1 MRRRRAPGPADRP
14 VAASGAPDGDG
25 GSKVETL
32 QGWLRAA
39 PSWAGTA
46 RRLDRWHIGW
56 LLVALLLVAI
66 TCVSIPAFYVGLLRP
81 PAATTHAALRPL
93 HVSAGAFA
101 AVNIGLGLLASL
113 ACWTIALIMLVR
125 SGRHRS
131 VTLMAVMLVAFGG
144 ALPGA
149 AYAIAAQIPIW
160 SVPYAVPQQ
169 ALGWFSA
176 LLFASVFPDGR
187 FVPPWTRLY
196 LYGAAVWVGSFFLV
210 APRLSVQHTA
220 RWIVLGLT
228 IWAAWFAAGLFAQGF
243 RYARVATLTQRQQT
257 KWVVVGFSVAMI
269 GALVAVGLYVLL
281 ALIRNPPTALVL
293 IHLASI
299 PLLTL
304 GALGV
309 PISVA
314 IAVTRYQLF
323 DIDFIIQRTLVYGT
337 LSAALVLVSAVCVVV
352 ARTLVGA
359 LGGSLAVSGLDAP
372 AAVAFSTLA
381 VSALIQPLRRRVQ
394 TGIDQRF
401 YRRKYD
407 AERTLA
413 EFAARLRTEFD
424 LEQVEQSLVDVVER
438 TMEPAHVSLWVRP
451 SAATARRDDMLSPHT
466 W

>member
-1 MRRRRAPGPADRP
+1 VETVRGWVR
-14 VAASGAPDGDG
+14 AAS
-25 GSKVETL
+25 
-32 QGWLRAA
+32 
-39 PSWAGTA
+39 SWANQV

-56 LLVALLLVAI
+56 LAVALLLVAI
-66 TCVSIPAFYVGLLRP
+66 TCATIPTFYVGLLHP
-81 PAATTHAALRPL
+81 PEPTMHVLLRQF
-93 HVSAGAFA
+93 HVSASVFA
-101 AVNIGLGLLASL
+101 SVNIGLGVLASL
-113 ACWTIALIMLVR
+113 ACWFIALIMLVR
-125 SGRHRS
+125 SGRHRA

-149 AYAIAAQIPIW
+149 AYAVAAQIPIW
-160 SVPYAVPQQ
+160 SVPYAIPQQ

-176 LLFASVFPDGR
+176 LLFACVFPDGR
-187 FVPPWTRLY
+187 FVPLWTRFY
-196 LYGAAVWVGSFFLV
+196 LYVAALWVACFFLV

-228 IWAAWFAAGLFAQGF
+228 IWAAWFAAGLYAQGF
-243 RYARVATLTQRQQT
+243 RYARVATFTQRQQT

-269 GALVAVGLYVLL
+269 GAMVAVALYVLL
-281 ALIRNPPTALVL
+281 ALIRNPPVALVL
-293 IHLASI
+293 IHLVSI
-299 PLLTL
+299 PLLTV

-323 DIDFIIQRTLVYGT
+323 EIDFIIQRTLVYGT
-337 LSAALVLVSAVCVVV
+337 LSAALALVSAVCVVL
-352 ARTLVGA
+352 ARTFVGV

-413 EFAARLRTEFD
+413 EFTARLRTEFD
-424 LEQVEQSLVDVVER
+424 LEQVEQSLVEVVER
-438 TMEPAHVSLWVRP
+438 TMEPAHVSLWMRP
-451 SAATARRDDMLSPHT
+451 SAAPARREDLLGPHT